1 MHLHLLVDG
10 RCDDGEHEA
19 ACGVEGQGGR
29 TGGVARAAWRLGPEK
44 GMRGDGD
51 ERERPVD
58 KAPMLNMVW

>member
-19 ACGVEGQGGR
+19 AYGVEGQGGR

-51 ERERPVD
+51 ERE
-58 KAPMLNMVW
+58 ACG